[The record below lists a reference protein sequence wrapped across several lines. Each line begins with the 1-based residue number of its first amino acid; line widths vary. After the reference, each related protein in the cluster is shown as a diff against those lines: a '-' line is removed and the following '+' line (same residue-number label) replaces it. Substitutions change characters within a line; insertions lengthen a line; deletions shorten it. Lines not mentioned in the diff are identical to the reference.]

1 MSKQLHGG
9 PIAHA
14 EAIKE
19 ATRRLR
25 HDPVRHSVGVLVMAL
40 MLALPGVAWV
50 ALRGLDVMLPVEIT
64 TPGLSVFVR
73 QDISESDLTALADN
87 LLMRDEVLTV
97 EVVGRNQGLE
107 ALSQL
112 AGLGDLVGA
121 FESNP
126 LPDVV
131 RLAIDALPQS
141 EAMQA
146 LSLALEGDPRV
157 DFVRIDQGLSNE
169 MRNALVL
176 GQRLVLVL
184 AFMVL
189 AAIVLVV
196 TGATRI
202 EVTRARA
209 EFALVDLVG
218 GTQRYARRPFVYMGL
233 IQGAAGGVLAAGFV
247 WFGAILVAAP
257 LSRLITLYGESEAW
271 VGATPLDL
279 LLPVL
284 AGTLLGA
291 LGARIAA
298 RVPSVA
304 WT

>member
-209 EFALVDLVG
+209 ELALVDLVG

>member
-146 LSLALEGDPRV
+146 LSLALG
-157 DFVRIDQGLSNE
+157 
-169 MRNALVL
+169 
-176 GQRLVLVL
+176 
-184 AFMVL
+184 
-189 AAIVLVV
+189 AIREWILYELI
-196 TGATRI
+196 RDS
-202 EVTRARA
+202 VTRCVTPWCLVSGWYWCWRLWCWRPSFWWSLGRRA
-209 EFALVDLVG
+209 
-218 GTQRYARRPFVYMGL
+218 
-233 IQGAAGGVLAAGFV
+233 
-247 WFGAILVAAP
+247 
-257 LSRLITLYGESEAW
+257 SR
-271 VGATPLDL
+271 
-279 LLPVL
+279 
-284 AGTLLGA
+284 
-291 LGARIAA
+291 
-298 RVPSVA
+298 
-304 WT
+304 